1 DERPARALRKAAKE
15 RRAGPA
21 SRPFESPPSLHRAH
35 NAPALAGWPS
45 GTVRAVSLFGSQR
58 RLPNNDRGVALS
70 RSDERGTRRFF
81 VSATRPSMLAVHA
94 ATSCPMAR
102 TGPLPARN
110 TMNQSFWKSGHT
122 PTLFAA
128 FLYFDLSFMVWY
140 VLGPLGVQIAADL
153 GLTTQQRAFMVAT
166 PILSGAVLRLVLGM
180 LADRTSPKAAG
191 LFGQVVVIIA
201 LFIAW
206 LHGIHSY
213 EQALLLGLFLGMAG
227 ASFAVA
233 LPLASQWY
241 PPQHQGKAMG
251 IAGAGN
257 SGTVLAALFAPV
269 LASIFGWSNVFGL
282 ALIPLVLTLIIFAS
296 VAKNAPNRP
305 APKSFADYMKALG
318 DRDSWWF
325 MFFYSVTFGG
335 FLGLASTLP
344 GYFHDQY
351 AFDPVKAGYYT
362 AACVFA
368 GSLLRPL
375 GAALAARIGRIR
387 SLLVMYTAA
396 AIRIAAV
403 GFNLP
408 SAYAALGLFVVAMLS
423 LGAGNGAVF
432 QLVPQ
437 RFRKEIGVMTGL
449 IGIAGGIGG
458 FCLTA
463 GLGAIKQATGDY
475 QLGLWLFAS
484 LGVLAWF
491 GLHGVKLRW
500 RTTWGSAAVTAARV

>member
-1 DERPARALRKAAKE
+1 
-15 RRAGPA
+15 
-21 SRPFESPPSLHRAH
+21 
-35 NAPALAGWPS
+35 
-45 GTVRAVSLFGSQR
+45 
-58 RLPNNDRGVALS
+58 
-70 RSDERGTRRFF
+70 
-81 VSATRPSMLAVHA
+81 M
-94 ATSCPMAR
+94 
-102 TGPLPARN
+102 N
-110 TMNQSFWKSGHT
+110 TSFWKSGHT
-122 PTLFAA
+122 PTLLSA

-180 LADRTSPKAAG
+180 LADRTSPKTAG
-191 LFGQVVVIIA
+191 LFGQVVVIVA
-201 LFIAW
+201 LFVAW
-206 LHGIHSY
+206 LNGIHSY

-257 SGTVLAALFAPV
+257 SGTVFAALFAPV
-269 LASIFGWSNVFGL
+269 LATMFGWSNVFGL
-282 ALIPLVLTLIIFAS
+282 ALIPLVLVLIIFATQ
-296 VAKNAPNRP
+296 AKNAPNRP

-344 GYFHDQY
+344 GYFNDQY

-368 GSLLRPL
+368 GSMLRPL
-375 GAALAARIGRIR
+375 GGALADRIGGIR
-387 SLLVMYTAA
+387 SLLVMYTVAA
-396 AIRIAAV
+396 VCLFIV

-408 SAYAALGLFVVAMLS
+408 SSTAALALFVVAMLS

-437 RFRKEIGVMTGL
+437 RFNKEIGVMTGL
-449 IGIAGGIGG
+449 VGMAGGIGG
-458 FCLTA
+458 FLLTA
-463 GLGAIKQATGDY
+463 GLGAVKQATGDY
-475 QLGLWLFAS
+475 QMGLWLFAS
-484 LGVLAWF
+484 LGALAWF
-491 GLHGVKLRW
+491 GLYGVKRRW
-500 RTTWGSAAVTAARV
+500 RTTWGSAAMTAARV

>member
-1 DERPARALRKAAKE
+1 M
-15 RRAGPA
+15 
-21 SRPFESPPSLHRAH
+21 
-35 NAPALAGWPS
+35 
-45 GTVRAVSLFGSQR
+45 T
-58 RLPNNDRGVALS
+58 
-70 RSDERGTRRFF
+70 T
-81 VSATRPSMLAVHA
+81 
-94 ATSCPMAR
+94 
-102 TGPLPARN
+102 
-110 TMNQSFWKSGHT
+110 SFWKAGHT
-122 PTLFAA
+122 PTLFSA

-153 GLTTQQRAFMVAT
+153 QLTTQQRAMMVAT
-166 PILSGAVLRLVLGM
+166 PILAGAVLRFLMGM

-191 LFGQVVVIIA
+191 LVGQVVVIA
-201 LFIAW
+201 SLFIAW
-206 LHGIHSY
+206 QMGIHTY
-213 EQALLLGLFLGMAG
+213 EQALLLGLFLGFAG

-257 SGTVLAALFAPV
+257 SGTVLAALFAPG
-269 LASIFGWSNVFGL
+269 LAALYGWNNVFGL
-282 ALIPLVLTLIIFAS
+282 ALIPLVLTLAIFF
-296 VAKNAPNRP
+296 VAARNAPNRP
-305 APKSFADYMKALG
+305 APKALGDYLKALG

-325 MFFYSVTFGG
+325 MLFYSVTFGG

-351 AFDPVKAGYYT
+351 GLAPITAGYYT

-368 GSLLRPL
+368 GSLMRPL
-375 GAALAARIGRIR
+375 GGAFADRIGGIR
-387 SLLVMYTAA
+387 TLLVVYTVASVC
-396 AIRIAAV
+396 IAAV
-403 GFNLP
+403 GFHI
-408 SAYAALGLFVVAMLS
+408 SSSSAALSLFVVAMLS

-437 RFRKEIGVMTGL
+437 RFHKEIGVMTGL
-449 IGIAGGIGG
+449 IGMAGGIGG

-463 GLGAIKQATGDY
+463 GLGAIKQHTGDY

-484 LGVLAWF
+484 LGVVAWF
-491 GLHGVKLRW
+491 GLYGVKQRW